1 MQLLY
6 ICYHLPLFQEIRPHS
21 MKKIAKTHQT
31 AHRQQGFTLIELV
44 VVIIILGIL
53 AVTAAPKLL
62 NLQDDANIASVQ
74 GTAGAFK
81 AGINLARA
89 VYLVKDGDGE
99 AEDLPV
105 FVGNTTNDPAHPYEK
120 PGHLDFNKYG
130 WPVQNYMYEDTDV
143 VQLDNAADC
152 VSLWHTLFAH
162 EEPSVSEAGQDQ
174 PTDYIAHFGGN
185 GDGGVSSQQCRYEL
199 RKEPRLSISYNAITG
214 EVSSDTDLSS

>member
-1 MQLLY
+1 
-6 ICYHLPLFQEIRPHS
+6 
-21 MKKIAKTHQT
+21 MKKFATTHQT
-31 AHRQQGFTLIELV
+31 AHHQQGFTLIELV

-53 AVTAAPKLL
+53 AVSAAPKLL
-62 NLQDDANIASVQ
+62 SLQDDANIASVQ

-81 AGINLARA
+81 SGIDMARA

-105 FVGNTTNDPAHPYEK
+105 FSTAGLSDENHPYEK

-130 WPVQNYMYEDTDV
+130 WPVQNYMYADTDI

-199 RKEPRLSISYNAITG
+199 RVDPRLAINYNAITG
-214 EVSSDTDLSS
+214 KVTTDTDLGS